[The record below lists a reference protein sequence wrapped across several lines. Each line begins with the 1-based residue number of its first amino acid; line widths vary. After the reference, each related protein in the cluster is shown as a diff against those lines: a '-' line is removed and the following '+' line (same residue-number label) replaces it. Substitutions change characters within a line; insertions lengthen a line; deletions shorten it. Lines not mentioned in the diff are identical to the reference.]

1 MTDAAYLGGVF
12 MGVLSSLYTGV
23 SGLTAQGEA
32 LGVVGDNI
40 ANANTVGFKASR
52 AEFQDI
58 ISKSLKGILGGNQ
71 IGRGVKIGAVNPIL
85 SQGNIDATE
94 KATDLAISGDGY
106 FVLRGTDGESFTRD
120 GSLHFDK
127 DGFLTTNDNQKVQGF
142 EADDKGRIVNKLAD
156 IRFPRALIPAKAS
169 TEVKLDLNLDSRVEV
184 GKVFN
189 PADPYETSHYTTGIE
204 IFDSQGNKH
213 LMTMFFN
220 KTADRQWDVH
230 GMCEGKEVSGA
241 QAGKWAEV
249 YSGKVGFTVDGKLD
263 TESTTKTAFNFVGG
277 ALQNQQIKVDFGDAI
292 TTDKGKGLLGT
303 KQYGKD
309 SDLITWKQDG
319 SAAGTINSLSFN
331 DEGVLTALYSNG
343 QAQDLAQVAL
353 AKFENPEALFKVGNN
368 RLKEARDSGTASIGK
383 SGAAGRG
390 KLFAKSLERS
400 TVDLAAEFV
409 NLIQNQRGFQAN
421 AKTITTTDELLN
433 EVIQLKR

>member
-1 MTDAAYLGGVF
+1 

-32 LGVVGDNI
+32 LGVIGDNI
-40 ANANTVGFKASR
+40 ANANTIGFKASR

-58 ISKSLKGILGGNQ
+58 ISKNLKGILGGNQ

-85 SQGNIDATE
+85 SQGNVDATE
-94 KATDLAISGDGY
+94 KSTDLAISGDGY
-106 FVLRGTDGESFTRD
+106 FVLKGTDGETYTRD
-120 GSLHFDK
+120 GSFHFDREGYLVSN
-127 DGFLTTNDNQKVQGF
+127 DGQRVQGF
-142 EADDKGRIVNKLAD
+142 QSDDKGKIINKTGD
-156 IRFPRALIPAKAS
+156 IKFPRALIPAKGTS
-169 TEVKLDLNLDSRVEV
+169 ELVVDLNLDSRVEA

-189 PADPYETSHYTTGIE
+189 PEDPYGTSHFSTGVE

-220 KTADRQWDVH
+220 KSADRQWDVR
-230 GMCEGKEVSGA
+230 GMCDGKEVTGGTP
-241 QAGKWAEV
+241 GKMSEV
-249 YSGKVGFTVDGKLD
+249 MTAKLGFTVDGKLD
-263 TESTTKTAFNFVGG
+263 TEQITKQAFNFSGG
-277 ALQNQQIKVDFGDAI
+277 ALQNQQVKIDFGDSL
-292 TTDKGKGLLGT
+292 TTDKGKGLDGT

-309 SDLITWKQDG
+309 SDLITWRQDG
-319 SAAGTINSLSFN
+319 AAAGTITNMSFN
-331 DEGVLTALYSNG
+331 DEGVLTALYTNG
-343 QAQDLAQVAL
+343 QAADLGQIAL

-368 RLKEARDSGTASIGK
+368 RLKESRDSGAGAIGK
-383 SGAAGRG
+383 SRQAGRG
-390 KLFAKSLERS
+390 QLFAKSLERS
-400 TVDLAAEFV
+400 TVDLATEFV